1 MGDGAIYGASVGGVI
16 LGLAVL
22 LLATAMGVD
31 PLIYGGGAVA
41 LASVGLLTYAV
52 GTADGEPGHGDHPPE
67 GEGEGE
73 HA

>member
-1 MGDGAIYGASVGGVI
+1 MGDGPIYAVSVGGVI

-22 LLATAMGVD
+22 LGATAVGVD
-31 PLIYGGGAVA
+31 PLIYGGGFVA

-52 GTADGEPGHGDHPPE
+52 AAADGEVGHGDHDHDRE
-67 GEGEGE
+67 GG